1 QGPQEFCGHAGPRR
15 RLAASKWTSNGY
27 GGQGMR
33 VPFSLTASMTGY
45 LARKSMSGDKRFPLV
60 MMLEPLH
67 ACNLTCTGCGRIREY
82 KSTINEIL
90 TVEECLKAVDE
101 CGAPIVSICGGEP
114 MIYPEIG
121 RLASE
126 ILARKKHIYLCTNG
140 MFIRKRLAEFKPT
153 SRLFFNVHLDGLE
166 KTHDICVER
175 DGVFREAIDGIK
187 AAKAAG
193 FLVTSNTTIYKE
205 TDIEEIAELF
215 AYLQTLGVD
224 GHMLSPAYSYAAV
237 MTKEIFMSRAEIREK
252 FQQASALLER
262 YNIVTSPIYMEFLR
276 GERELM
282 CTAWGNPTYNPR
294 GWKGP
299 CYLMTDAHHATFREL
314 IDNTPWENYGHGR
327 DPRCEDCMV
336 HAGYEASAV
345 LGGNKKLGDT
355 WKMLSWTVSGKMG
368 GILKGKPAP
377 ANGKANGNGHHN
389 GNGHSNGNGNGTRT
403 SKPATPVAVQEDEVF
418 RILCLPLSRVPP

>member
-1 QGPQEFCGHAGPRR
+1 MA
-15 RLAASKWTSNGY
+15 
-27 GGQGMR
+27 
-33 VPFSLTASMTGY
+33 GY
-45 LARKSMSGDKRFPLV
+45 LTNKKMSGAEKYPLV

-82 KSTINEIL
+82 KSTINEML
-90 TVEECLKAVDE
+90 TVEECLKAVDD
-101 CGAPIVSICGGEP
+101 CGAPIVSLCGGEP
-114 MIYPEIG
+114 MIYPELD
-121 RLASE
+121 RLVKE
-126 ILARKKHIYLCTNG
+126 ILDRKKHIYLCTNG
-140 MFIRKRLAEFKPT
+140 MFIRKRLKEFKPT

-175 DGVFREAIDGIK
+175 DGVFREAIEGIK

-193 FLVTSNTTIYKE
+193 FLVTSNTTVYKE
-205 TDIEEIAELF
+205 TDIEEIADLF

-224 GHMLSPAYSYAAV
+224 GHMISPAYSYAAV
-237 MTKEIFMSRAEIREK
+237 MTKEIFMSRDEIRDK
-252 FQQASALLER
+252 FKQASKLLER
-262 YNIVTSPIYMEFLR
+262 YNIVTSPIYMEYLR

-299 CYLMTDAHHATFREL
+299 CYLMTDAHHATFKEF
-314 IDNTPWENYGHGR
+314 IDNTPWEKYGRGR

-355 WKMLSWTVSGKMG
+355 WKMLTWTLSGKMG
-368 GILKGKPAP
+368 GLIGEPSERELQA
-377 ANGKANGNGHHN
+377 KANGQ
-389 GNGHSNGNGNGTRT
+389 GNGTSHSDGNGYGS
-403 SKPATPVAVQEDEVF
+403 SKRVIPVAPSNQQQDEVF
-418 RILCLPLSRVPP
+418 RIL

>member
-1 QGPQEFCGHAGPRR
+1 
-15 RLAASKWTSNGY
+15 
-27 GGQGMR
+27 
-33 VPFSLTASMTGY
+33 MTGY
-45 LARKSMSGDKRFPLV
+45 LARKKMSGEKRFPLV

-82 KSTINEIL
+82 KSTIDEMIS
-90 TVEECLKAVDE
+90 VEQCLGALDE

-114 MIYPEIG
+114 LIYPEIG
-121 RLASE
+121 RLAGE

-140 MFIRKRLAEFKPT
+140 MFIRKRLAEFEPT
-153 SRLFFNVHLDGLE
+153 SRFFFNVHLDGLE

-175 DGVFREAIDGIK
+175 DGVFRQAIDGIK
-187 AAKAAG
+187 AAKSAG

-224 GHMLSPAYSYAAV
+224 GHMISPAYSYAAV
-237 MTKEIFMSRAEIREK
+237 MTKEIFMSRDEIREK
-252 FQQASALLER
+252 FRRASQLLER
-262 YNIVTSPIYMEFLR
+262 YNIVTSPIYMEYLR

-299 CYLMTDAHHATFREL
+299 CYLMTDAHYPTFKEF
-314 IDNTPWENYGHGR
+314 IEKVPWEKYGRGR
-327 DPRCEDCMV
+327 DPRCQDCMV

-345 LGGNKKLGDT
+345 LGGNRKLGDT
-355 WKMLSWTVSGKMG
+355 WKLLHWTFSGKMG
-368 GILKGKPAP
+368 GLLKDAP
-377 ANGKANGNGHHN
+377 VKTNGNGN
-389 GNGHSNGNGNGTRT
+389 GNGHSGGNGKGAF
-403 SKPATPVAVQEDEVF
+403 SQPASVSPEQDEVF
-418 RILCLPLSRVPP
+418 RIL

>member
-1 QGPQEFCGHAGPRR
+1 
-15 RLAASKWTSNGY
+15 
-27 GGQGMR
+27 MR
-33 VPFSLTASMTGY
+33 VPLSLTASMTGY
-45 LARKSMSGDKRFPLV
+45 LARKKMSGDKRFPLV

-82 KSTINEIL
+82 KSTIDEML
-90 TVEECLKAVDE
+90 SVEQCLAALE
-101 CGAPIVSICGGEP
+101 QCGAPIVSICGGEP

-121 RLASE
+121 RLTSE

-140 MFIRKRLAEFKPT
+140 MFIRKKLAEFKPT

-166 KTHDICVER
+166 RTHDICVER

-237 MTKEIFMSRAEIREK
+237 MTKEIFMSRDEIRRK
-252 FQQASALLER
+252 FQQASQLLER
-262 YNIVTSPIYMEFLR
+262 YNIVTSPIYMEYLR
-276 GERELM
+276 GDRELM

-299 CYLMTDAHHATFREL
+299 CYLMTDAHYPTFKEF
-314 IDNTPWENYGHGR
+314 IQNVPWDNYGRGR

-355 WKMLSWTVSGKMG
+355 WKMLHWTFSGKMG
-368 GILKGKPAP
+368 GILKDKPAT
-377 ANGKANGNGHHN
+377 GNGHN
-389 GNGHSNGNGNGTRT
+389 GNGHSTGTGNGNGHSVPT
-403 SKPATPVAVQEDEVF
+403 ATQQEEVF
-418 RILCLPLSRVPP
+418 RIL

>member
-1 QGPQEFCGHAGPRR
+1 MA
-15 RLAASKWTSNGY
+15 
-27 GGQGMR
+27 
-33 VPFSLTASMTGY
+33 GY
-45 LARKSMSGDKRFPLV
+45 LTNKKMSGAEKYPLV

-82 KSTINEIL
+82 KSTINEML
-90 TVEECLKAVDE
+90 SVEECLKAVDD
-101 CGAPIVSICGGEP
+101 CGAPIVSLCGGEP
-114 MIYPEIG
+114 MIYPELD
-121 RLASE
+121 RLVKE
-126 ILARKKHIYLCTNG
+126 ILDRKKHIYLCTNG
-140 MFIRKRLAEFKPT
+140 MFIRKRLKEFKPT

-175 DGVFREAIDGIK
+175 DGVFREAIEGIK

-193 FLVTSNTTIYKE
+193 FLVTSNTTVYKE
-205 TDIEEIAELF
+205 TDIEEIADLF

-224 GHMLSPAYSYAAV
+224 GHMISPAYSYAAV
-237 MTKEIFMSRAEIREK
+237 MTKEIFMSRDEIRDK
-252 FQQASALLER
+252 FKQASKLLER
-262 YNIVTSPIYMEFLR
+262 YNIVTSPIYMEYLR

-299 CYLMTDAHHATFREL
+299 CYLMTDAHHATFKEF
-314 IDNTPWENYGHGR
+314 IDNTPWEKYGRGR

-355 WKMLSWTVSGKMG
+355 WKMLTWTLSGKMG
-368 GILKGKPAP
+368 GLIGEPNERELQAN
-377 ANGKANGNGHHN
+377 ANGQ
-389 GNGHSNGNGNGTRT
+389 GNGNSHSDGNGYGS
-403 SKPATPVAVQEDEVF
+403 SKRVIPVAPSNQQQDEVF
-418 RILCLPLSRVPP
+418 RIL

>member
-1 QGPQEFCGHAGPRR
+1 
-15 RLAASKWTSNGY
+15 
-27 GGQGMR
+27 MR
-33 VPFSLTASMTGY
+33 VPLSLTANMTGY
-45 LARKSMSGDKRFPLV
+45 LARKGFSGEKKYPLV

-82 KSTINEIL
+82 KSTINESL
-90 TVEECLKAVDE
+90 TVEQCLKAVDE

-114 MIYPEIG
+114 LIYPEIG
-121 RLASE
+121 RLAGE
-126 ILARKKHIYLCTNG
+126 ILGRKKHIYLCTNG
-140 MFIRKRLAEFKPT
+140 MFIRKRLRDFRPT

-175 DGVFREAIDGIK
+175 DGVFREAVEGIK

-193 FLVTSNTTIYKE
+193 FLVSSNTTIYKE

-224 GHMLSPAYSYAAV
+224 GHMISPAYSYAAV

-252 FQQASALLER
+252 FQQASRLLER

-299 CYLMTDAHHATFREL
+299 CYLMTDAHHKTFGEL
-314 IDNTPWENYGHGR
+314 INNTPWEKYGRGR

-355 WKMLSWTVSGKMG
+355 WKMLRWTLSGKMG
-368 GILKGKPAP
+368 GLKGGKTSRD
-377 ANGKANGNGHHN
+377 NGHGNGQE
-389 GNGHSNGNGNGTRT
+389 GG
-403 SKPATPVAVQEDEVF
+403 KPGKVSQAGVAATAQPQDGEVF
-418 RILCLPLSRVPP
+418 RIL